1 MAVRLVEESRR
12 LHTAAFRTSD
22 RLLRP
27 EQATEKED
35 LR

>member
-1 MAVRLVEESRR
+1 MAARPVVESRR

-22 RLLRP
+22 RLLRL

-35 LR
+35 L

>member
-1 MAVRLVEESRR
+1 MAARPVVESRR
-12 LHTAAFRTSD
+12 LPTAALRTPD